1 MPPAYLQARNPNV
14 PRPDYADGCT
24 GKVRFD
30 SPASPP
36 PWRRSAKASARP
48 PPEIAAPGKATD
60 ARPVVGGTWGLAT
73 GCRAGPPTPGNALG
87 QDC

>member
-30 SPASPP
+30 SPALAASVAKERKGFGPATKGD
-36 PWRRSAKASARP
+36 RRTRDVYRCQHCNGWHLGTSAGMQSR
-48 PPEIAAPGKATD
+48 TTHT
-60 ARPVVGGTWGLAT
+60 R
-73 GCRAGPPTPGNALG
+73 
-87 QDC
+87 